1 MTSKEHTQEH
11 HNSLRDLHSPCTIY
25 RVQKTTTHTMYTKDG
40 LKHRVEGPAMIAGD
54 KEWFY
59 IDGYLKTPKQHAL
72 YRELLN
78 NYGPSSKEEA
88 YYSKASE
95 SPTSIYTLSATSTSV

>member
-1 MTSKEHTQEH
+1 MTSQEHTEEVTY
-11 HNSLRDLHSPCTIY
+11 SYRDLHSPCTIY

-40 LKHRVEGPAMIAGD
+40 LKHRVDGPAMIAGD

-59 IDGYLKTPKQHAL
+59 IDGYLKTPNQHKL

-78 NYGPSSKEEA
+78 NYGPSSKEEG
-88 YYSKASE
+88 YYSKAME
-95 SPTSIYTLSATSTSV
+95 STTSIYTLSTNE